1 MSFTLDEFSSRLT
14 NLQQL
19 LTKHEVDLAVLN
31 LNPDLYYFTGSIQ
44 PMYLL
49 APATGQ
55 PVVLA
60 RKSEE
65 RIRTEVIGLP
75 LEMFRNTKDLV
86 RIVGQY
92 GFGAA
97 KRVGFT
103 LENTAYAT
111 VNRWLLFFEGAIP
124 VDISNEMRYLRMV
137 KSETELAIIRTA
149 GRIIAGIP
157 AKVKTDFQPGMTEL
171 ELSAALENY
180 LRLNGHGG
188 LLRCRR
194 EGIEMGNGVCSAGP
208 NTLAGTKFDGVCAGT
223 GLTAANPYGAGDRP
237 ILQNQPVILDYAFN
251 YQGYHLDQTRM
262 FCWGT
267 VPPEVMKAFQTMLEV
282 EQTLMEELKPGKL
295 WSELYEL
302 AVKLATDLGYGAE
315 FMGVGPEKVRFVG
328 HGVGLELDE
337 PPYLAPRMDFPVVP
351 GMVIALEPKV
361 ALPGIGVIGNEDSVL
376 VTEAGCEC
384 LTVAP
389 PEMIVVED
397 CHGDGSPDNNSQGGV
412 LNPEVVRMPRHV

>member
-1 MSFTLDEFSSRLT
+1 MNFALDEFAGRLT

-19 LTKHEVDLAVLN
+19 LTKHKVDLAVLN
-31 LNPDLYYFTGSIQ
+31 LNPDLYYFTGSVQ
-44 PMYLL
+44 PMYFL
-49 APATGQ
+49 APATGK
-55 PVVLA
+55 PVLLA
-60 RKSEE
+60 RKSGE
-65 RIRTEVIGLP
+65 RIRTEAPGLP
-75 LEMFRNTKDLV
+75 LELFYNTKDLV
-86 RIVGQY
+86 RIIGQY
-92 GFGAA
+92 GFSAA
-97 KRVGFT
+97 KRIGFT

-111 VNRWLLFFEGAIP
+111 VNRWLLLFEGAIP
-124 VDISNEMRYLRMV
+124 VDISNETRYLRMV
-137 KSETELAIIRTA
+137 KSQTELEVIRA
-149 GRIIAGIP
+149 GGRIIAGIP
-157 AKVKTDFQPGMTEL
+157 SIVKTAFQPGMTEL
-171 ELSAALENY
+171 ELSAALERY

-208 NTLAGTKFDGVCAGT
+208 NALAGTKFDGVCAGT
-223 GLTAANPYGAGDRP
+223 GLTAANPYGAGNRP
-237 ILQNQPVILDYAFN
+237 ILPNQPVVLDYAFN

-267 VPPEVMKAFQTMLEV
+267 PSPEAVKAFQTMLEI
-282 EQTLMEELKPGKL
+282 EQTLMEELQPGKS

-315 FMGVGPEKVRFVG
+315 FMGMGSEKVRFVG

-337 PPYLAPRMDFPVVP
+337 PPYLAPRLDFPILP

-389 PEMIVVED
+389 PEMITIDVE
-397 CHGDGSPDNNSQGGV
+397 
-412 LNPEVVRMPRHV
+412 